1 MLWQIFFLKNELNF
15 NKSNC
20 LFVTC
25 GYYFIDFKPTIIIP
39 QNFLPLDNVN
49 LKNYI
54 FSFGIFRLIFLRI
67 FILNSLKRAS
77 GVILLNSF
85 LKKIL
90 KNKFKINL
98 KRVSVVPHGIEK
110 LEVKNDFKG
119 KKKIIYVSDFELY
132 KNHFYLI
139 KAIQK
144 IKNQINLTCVGNFNG
159 LRSLKNKLD
168 DHNLDYSK
176 IKFKK
181 KMKRSKLLNL

>member
-1 MLWQIFFLKNELNF
+1 MK
-15 NKSNC
+15 
-20 LFVTC
+20 
-25 GYYFIDFKPTIIIP
+25 
-39 QNFLPLDNVN
+39 
-49 LKNYI
+49 
-54 FSFGIFRLIFLRI
+54 I
-67 FILNSLKRAS
+67 FILNSLKR
-77 GVILLNSF
+77 VIRCDTF
-85 LKKIL
+85 KFFFKKIL

-119 KKKIIYVSDFELY
+119 KKKNNLCFFFELY

-181 KMKRSKLLNL
+181 K